1 MTYHVNRMKNK
12 NYTIISIDAENEFD
26 KIQHSFLVKTFN
38 KLGIEE
44 IFLNFLKVIYEES
57 TQQTH

>member
-1 MTYHVNRMKNK
+1 MKNK